1 MEKAVGII
9 LDGKALSEKIRGEIA
24 QEVND
29 YLSKGFR
36 PPTLAVLLIGEDP
49 ASQVYVS
56 NKEKACQKV
65 GIRSLSY
72 RLPYNTTTQELLEL
86 IAQLNADEEVDGI
99 LVQLPLPSHI
109 NQQEIILAISPKKDV
124 DGFHPEN
131 MGRLVARM
139 EDGFIPC
146 TPLGIDLLLSHYGIE
161 LKGKD
166 VVIVGAGFI
175 VGRPLSLL
183 MLWRDATVS
192 VCHIYTKD
200 IKEYTKRADILIS
213 ATGVPGLIKAHM
225 VKEGAVVV
233 DVGISR
239 VGDRIVGDVDFEE
252 VKEKAYAITPVPGGV
267 GPMTVTGL
275 LLNTLKA
282 YKKRFRLEL
291 ELPSISPQPHPHASL
306 LL

>member
-1 MEKAVGII
+1 MEKAVSLI
-9 LDGKALSEKIRGEIA
+9 LDGKALSEKIREEISL
-24 QEVND
+24 EIKEYV
-29 YLSKGFR
+29 SIGFR
-36 PPTLAVLLIGEDP
+36 SPTLAVILVGDDP
-49 ASQVYVS
+49 ASQIYVS
-56 NKEKACQKV
+56 NKERACQKV
-65 GIRSLSY
+65 GIRSISY
-72 RLPYNTTTQELLEL
+72 RLPQNITTQELLDL
-86 IAQLNADEEVDGI
+86 IAQLNAEEEVDGI
-99 LVQLPLPSHI
+99 LVQLPLPPHI
-109 NQQEIILAISPKKDV
+109 NQHEVILAIDPKKDV

-161 LKGKD
+161 VKGKD

-213 ATGVPGLIKAHM
+213 ATGVPKLIGADM

-239 VGDRIVGDVDFEE
+239 VDGKIVGDVDYEE
-252 VKEKAYAITPVPGGV
+252 VKKKTYAITPVPGGV

-282 YKKRFRLEL
+282 YKRRFKLEHF
-291 ELPSISPQPHPHASL
+291 S
-306 LL
+306 

>member
-1 MEKAVGII
+1 M
-9 LDGKALSEKIRGEIA
+9 
-24 QEVND
+24 
-29 YLSKGFR
+29 
-36 PPTLAVLLIGEDP
+36 
-49 ASQVYVS
+49 
-56 NKEKACQKV
+56 
-65 GIRSLSY
+65 
-72 RLPYNTTTQELLEL
+72 
-86 IAQLNADEEVDGI
+86 
-99 LVQLPLPSHI
+99 
-109 NQQEIILAISPKKDV
+109 
-124 DGFHPEN
+124 
-131 MGRLVARM
+131 
-139 EDGFIPC
+139 
-146 TPLGIDLLLSHYGIE
+146 
-161 LKGKD
+161 
-166 VVIVGAGFI
+166 VIVGAGFI

-282 YKKRFRLEL
+282 YKKRFRLE
-291 ELPSISPQPHPHASL
+291 
-306 LL
+306 

>member
-1 MEKAVGII
+1 MEKAVSLL
-9 LDGKALSEKIRGEIA
+9 LDGRSLSEKLRSEIK
-24 QEVND
+24 QEVER
-29 YLSKGFR
+29 YVKLGLR
-36 PPTLAVLLIGEDP
+36 PPTLAVVLVGDDP
-49 ASQVYVS
+49 ASQVYVA
-56 NKEKACQKV
+56 NKRRACEKV
-65 GIRSLSY
+65 GIRSIVY
-72 RLPYNTTTQELLEL
+72 RLPVNTTTEELLEL
-86 IAQLNADEEVDGI
+86 IAQLNAEDGVDGI
-99 LVQLPLPSHI
+99 LLQLPLPPQI
-109 NQQEIILAISPKKDV
+109 NQQEVIPAISPKKDV

-146 TPLGIDLLLSHYGIE
+146 TPLGIDLLLKHYGVE
-161 LKGKD
+161 LRGKE

-192 VCHIYTKD
+192 VCHIHTRD
-200 IKEYTKRADILIS
+200 IVEHTKRAEVLVS

-239 VGDRIVGDVDFEE
+239 LGDRIVGDVDFEE

-267 GPMTVTGL
+267 GPMTVTAL

-282 YKKRFRLEL
+282 YRKALGKEG
-291 ELPSISPQPHPHASL
+291 I
-306 LL
+306 

>member
-1 MEKAVGII
+1 MSLL
-9 LDGKALSEKIRGEIA
+9 LDGKTLSEKIRAQIA
-24 QEVND
+24 QEIQE
-29 YLSKGFR
+29 YTSKGYR
-36 PPTLAVLLIGEDP
+36 APSLAVILVGNDP

-86 IAQLNADEEVDGI
+86 IAQINAEEDVDGI
-99 LVQLPLPSHI
+99 LVQLPLPPHI
-109 NQQEIILAISPKKDV
+109 NQQEILLAINPKKDV

-146 TPLGIDLLLSHYGIE
+146 TPLGIDLLLKHYHIDP
-161 LKGKD
+161 KGKD

-213 ATGVPGLIKAHM
+213 ATGVPRLIKGHM
-225 VKEGAVVV
+225 VKKGAVVI
-233 DVGISR
+233 DVGISKE
-239 VGDRIVGDVDFEE
+239 GGKIVGDVDFEE

-282 YKKRFRLEL
+282 YKQRIKE
-291 ELPSISPQPHPHASL
+291 
-306 LL
+306 

>member
-24 QEVND
+24 QEVNG

-282 YKKRFRLEL
+282 YKKRFRLE
-291 ELPSISPQPHPHASL
+291 
-306 LL
+306 

>member
-1 MEKAVGII
+1 MEKTVGII
-9 LDGKALSEKIRGEIA
+9 LDGKALSEKIRGDIA
-24 QEVND
+24 QEVKE
-29 YLSKGFR
+29 YLSKGLR
-36 PPTLAVLLIGEDP
+36 PPTLAVILVGEDP

-86 IAQLNADEEVDGI
+86 IAQLNADEEIDGI

-146 TPLGIDLLLSHYGIE
+146 TPLGIDLLLNHYGIE

-282 YKKRFRLEL
+282 YKKRFRLE
-291 ELPSISPQPHPHASL
+291 
-306 LL
+306 